1 MSTTTNLIDEYIN
14 NQDPAHR
21 SNLHA
26 VRDTI
31 REQLPFAEEKISWSM
46 PTWWKGRNIIHFAA
60 AKRHIGIYPGPEAVE
75 HFAGELTKRGLKF
88 SKGAIQIPYGDNLPL
103 DLIAEISRWCG
114 KRNSEGAC

>member
-14 NQDPAHR
+14 IQDPAHR
-21 SNLHA
+21 SNLRA

-46 PTWWKGRNIIHFAA
+46 PTWWKKHNLIHFAA
-60 AKRHIGIYPGPEAVE
+60 AKRHIGIYLGSEAVE

-88 SKGAIQIPYGDNLPL
+88 SKGAIQIPYGENLPL
-103 DLIAEISRWCG
+103 DLVAEISRWCG
-114 KRNSEGAC
+114 EHNSGGVC

>member
-1 MSTTTNLIDEYIN
+1 MTYKNMSRTTNLIDEYIN
-14 NQDPAHR
+14 NQDPEHR
-21 SNLHA
+21 SNLYA

-31 REQLPFAEEKISWSM
+31 REQLPSAEEKISWSM
-46 PTWWKGRNIIHFAA
+46 PT

-75 HFAGELTKRGLKF
+75 NFAGELTKRGLKF

-114 KRNSEGAC
+114 EHNLSGK